1 MEGGLGTGY
10 EFHQAVGGKILLH
23 VTHPVNHHFVG
34 RDAGNPIGAMLSF
47 GEFMN
52 AYNNP
57 LICNAIRS
65 AVDAAINAGWVT
77 RDLGGSMGAI
87 EMGDY
92 ICSKLSE
99 NIAKS

>member
-1 MEGGLGTGY
+1 
-10 EFHQAVGGKILLH
+10 
-23 VTHPVNHHFVG
+23 
-34 RDAGNPIGAMLSF
+34 MLSF
-47 GEFMN
+47 SEFMN

-77 RDLGGSMGAI
+77 RDLGGSMGEI